1 MMNDNII
8 VLFKNCRSD
17 KEIDL
22 EIPVDLTA
30 NELIYGLN
38 DSFGLGINMDKPLQC
53 YLRADYPKALIR
65 GEKTLEELGIRD
77 GTIIFFDER

>member
-1 MMNDNII
+1 MNDNII
-8 VLFKNCRSD
+8 VLFKNCKLE

-22 EIPVDLTA
+22 EIPKNLTA

-38 DSFGLGINMDKPLQC
+38 DSFNLGINMDKPLQC

-77 GTIIFFDER
+77 GTTIFFDER